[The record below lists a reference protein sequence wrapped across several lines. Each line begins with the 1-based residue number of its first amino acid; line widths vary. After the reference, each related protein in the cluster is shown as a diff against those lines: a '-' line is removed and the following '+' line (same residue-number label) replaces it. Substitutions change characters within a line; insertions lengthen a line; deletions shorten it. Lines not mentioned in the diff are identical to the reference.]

1 MKQLRNLKSLFFL
14 DKTEKEEKQKNS
26 VTENSSSSTSKYEQI
41 FCAYLFPRIQGKWK
55 VPWQF

>member
-1 MKQLRNLKSLFFL
+1 MRNLKSLFFL

-41 FCAYLFPRIQGKWK
+41 FCAYLFPRIQGK
-55 VPWQF
+55 